1 MTTRIDIEHLLDWAF
16 RRESVETRR
25 NPHGDALTVYWAVEA
40 LPEPY
45 CSLVKRQARAGIAPK
60 WQPDPGLSIV
70 NLSELRQARARYGA
84 WHKAL
89 GVLQQTLEGAL
100 QTFQVTGPAAPA
112 APWTINASDL
122 SSRRQQAL

>member
-45 CSLVKRQARAGIAPK
+45 CSLVKRQARAGDCAAMAARPRP
-60 WQPDPGLSIV
+60 QH
-70 NLSELRQARARYGA
+70 RQLVGA
-84 WHKAL
+84 S
-89 GVLQQTLEGAL
+89 
-100 QTFQVTGPAAPA
+100 TGPRPLWRLAQGAGRAAA
-112 APWTINASDL
+112 D
-122 SSRRQQAL
+122 SRGSVADVSGHRACGAGSPLDDQRLRS